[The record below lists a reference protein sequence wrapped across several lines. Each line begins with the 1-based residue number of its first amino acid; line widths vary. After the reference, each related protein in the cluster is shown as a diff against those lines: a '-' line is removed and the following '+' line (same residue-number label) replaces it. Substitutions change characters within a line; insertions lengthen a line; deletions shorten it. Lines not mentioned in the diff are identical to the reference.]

1 MAAGEMSSPGKPERT
16 ERFEARPERV
26 FFIPGRQR
34 GQRMGLFIDVQNM
47 FYSAKHLY
55 QAKINYRRLLE
66 DLVAGRQVVRAVAY
80 LVTKPEVD
88 QTAFV
93 DALTRMGYEIKIKY
107 LKIRPDGSAKGD
119 WAMEMSLDI
128 MSMASRLDTVT
139 LVTGDGDYVPLV
151 ERLKVLGCRV
161 EVVGFPQNTA
171 TELMNAAHAFIAI
184 DDAMIFKEKKFEAEM
199 AASAQAAQTPGETF
213 AGRPRSGDSIAE
225 RFASGGE
232 APQAAHMGV
241 WSAPEATEAQPG
253 VDDATAERLASQLW
267 ERENKTRS

>member
-1 MAAGEMSSPGKPERT
+1 MTPESINGAKPERV
-16 ERFEARPERV
+16 ERPERV

-34 GQRMGLFIDVQNM
+34 GQRVGLFVDVQNM

-66 DLVAGRQVVRAVAY
+66 DLTAGRQLVRAVAY

-93 DALTRMGYEIKIKY
+93 DALTRLGYEIKVKY
-107 LKIRPDGSAKGD
+107 LKIRPDGTAKGD
-119 WAMEMSLDI
+119 WAMELSLDV
-128 MSMASRLDTVT
+128 MSIAPRLDTAI

-151 ERLKVLGCRV
+151 ERLKVLGCRT

-171 TELMNAAHAFIAI
+171 TELMNTAHAFVAI
-184 DDAMIFKEKKFEAEM
+184 DDAMLFKEKKFEAEL
-199 AASAQAAQTPGETF
+199 AAQAAGNAEAFSPR
-213 AGRPRSGDSIAE
+213 GRPADSIAE
-225 RFASGGE
+225 RFAAGE
-232 APQAAHMGV
+232 HATPPAQMGV
-241 WSAPEATEAQPG
+241 WANNNEDEGAPQ

-267 ERENKTRS
+267 DREHNK